1 MHFPSLPEAGKN
13 ISPAFHDVN
22 SARAWLATQPQAQP
36 ANMLAALC
44 QQIAAIDATAQLP
57 SSALEQLNL
66 MRTAAIPALE
76 TLESR
81 FTRKAL
87 PMPEEAQLSFE
98 LAQQFWTRLGIAY
111 LRRVADLPPDSQP
124 LALNRAA
131 SALRMAEYCH
141 FQAARECPE
150 LLDRLLF
157 EILAQASQRR
167 LLQQPL
173 ADPDF
178 PHLGEANIAGHLSWA
193 FLLRLIDPYH
203 LSANQLVVANRA
215 ISRWRELCDFQL
227 ERENDP
233 KNQAV
238 DLTRLLGGQLPAG
251 SPRWLNVR
259 PLVRKS
265 RRRIDAITAGESLDA
280 LKLGRE
286 LSPTACIRLLEEIN
300 ASLRGQ
306 PDQPSTEIG
315 EIELC
320 FGCEHAY
327 AVLREES
334 LNQPDGMGA
343 TSASLAHQ
351 RMALFGFDR
360 VSQMPTA
367 VKTLN
372 VPGEIW
378 NLVDGKAIRSVEQ
391 AGARHHSPCL
401 IASRQHGKPRLGV
414 MLGLKSTD
422 SGALAAKL
430 QWFEGRVEAGWL
442 KQGETRIPAFLLRNN
457 GDLSLILPTNA
468 RPRLDMPCVL
478 EGTSINR
485 PVPTEV
491 LERGM
496 DFVLYTCR
504 LATK

>member
-44 QQIAAIDATAQLP
+44 QQIAAIDATTQLP

-286 LSPTACIRLLEEIN
+286 LSPTTCIRLLEEIN

-442 KQGETRIPAFLLRNN
+442 KQGETKIPAFLLRNN

-468 RPRLDMPCVL
+468 RPRLDMPCPL

>member
-13 ISPAFHDVN
+13 ISPAFHDAN
-22 SARAWLATQPQAQP
+22 SARVWLGTQPQAQP
-36 ANMLAALC
+36 SNMLAALC
-44 QQIAAIDATAQLP
+44 QQIAAIDATAQPP

-66 MRTAAIPALE
+66 MRSAGIPAVE

-81 FTRKAL
+81 FNRKAL
-87 PMPEEAQLSFE
+87 PMLAEDQRSFE
-98 LAQQFWTRLGIAY
+98 LVQQFWTRLGIAY
-111 LRRVADLPPDSQP
+111 LRRVADLVPASQSV
-124 LALNRAA
+124 ALNRAA

-157 EILAQASQRR
+157 EILAQASQSS

-203 LSANQLVVANRA
+203 LNANQLVVANRA

-233 KNQAV
+233 KSQAV
-238 DLTRLLGGQLPAG
+238 DLTRLLGRPLPAG

-265 RRRIDAITAGESLDA
+265 RRRIEAITAGESLDA

-300 ASLRGQ
+300 TSLRGQ
-306 PDQPSTEIG
+306 PEQPSTEIG

-320 FGCEHAY
+320 FGCENAY
-327 AVLREES
+327 AVFREES
-334 LNQPDGMGA
+334 LNPTGGMGA

-351 RMALFGFDR
+351 RMAMFGFDR
-360 VSQMPTA
+360 VSQMPNA
-367 VKTLN
+367 VKNLN

-378 NLVDGKAIRSVEQ
+378 NLVDGKAIRSAEQ
-391 AGARHHSPCL
+391 AGTRHHSPCL
-401 IASRQHGKPRLGV
+401 IASRQHGNPRLGV
-414 MLGLKSTD
+414 MLGLQSTD
-422 SGALAAKL
+422 SGALTAKL
-430 QWFEGRVEAGWL
+430 QWFEGSVEAGWL
-442 KQGETRIPAFLLRNN
+442 KQGETKIPAFLLRNN
-457 GDLSLILPTNA
+457 GDLSLILPPNA
-468 RPRLDMPCVL
+468 RPRLDTPCPL
-478 EGTSINR
+478 EDTSINR
-485 PVPTEV
+485 PVP
-491 LERGM
+491 
-496 DFVLYTCR
+496 
-504 LATK
+504 

>member
-13 ISPAFHDVN
+13 ISSAFHDVD

-36 ANMLAALC
+36 ANMLAALGR
-44 QQIAAIDATAQLP
+44 QIAAIDAAAQPP
-57 SSALEQLNL
+57 SLALDLLNL

-87 PMPEEAQLSFE
+87 PMPEDVQLSFE
-98 LAQQFWTRLGIAY
+98 LVQQFWTRLGIAY
-111 LRRVADLPPDSQP
+111 IRRVADLAPDSQSV
-124 LALNRAA
+124 ALNRAT
-131 SALRMAEYCH
+131 SAFRMAEYCH

-157 EILAQASQRR
+157 EILAQASQGS

-215 ISRWRELCDFQL
+215 ISRWRELCDFQF
-227 ERENDP
+227 EREKDP
-233 KNQAV
+233 KSQAV
-238 DLTRLLGGQLPAG
+238 DLTRLLGCPLPAG

-259 PLVRKS
+259 ALVRKS
-265 RRRIDAITAGESLDA
+265 RRRIEAITAGESLDA

-286 LSPTACIRLLEEIN
+286 LSPTACIRLLEGIN

-306 PDQPSTEIG
+306 PDQPPTEIG

-320 FGCEHAY
+320 FGCENAY
-327 AVLREES
+327 AVFRGES
-334 LNQPDGMGA
+334 LNPLGGMGA

-360 VSQMPTA
+360 ISQMPTA

-378 NLVDGKAIRSVEQ
+378 NLVDGKAIRSSEQ
-391 AGARHHSPCL
+391 TGARHHSPCL
-401 IASRQHGKPRLGV
+401 IASRQNGNPRLGV
-414 MLGLKSTD
+414 MLGLQSTG
-422 SGALAAKL
+422 SGALTAKL
-430 QWFEGRVEAGWL
+430 QWFEGRVEAGWH
-442 KQGETRIPAFLLRNN
+442 KQGETKIPAFLLRNN

-468 RPRLDMPCVL
+468 RPRLDVPCLL
-478 EGTSINR
+478 EDTSINR

>member
-13 ISPAFHDVN
+13 ISPAFHDAN

-36 ANMLAALC
+36 ANMLAALSR
-44 QQIAAIDATAQLP
+44 QIEAIDATAQLP

-81 FTRKAL
+81 FHRKAL
-87 PMPEEAQLSFE
+87 PMAPEAQQSFE
-98 LAQQFWTRLGIAY
+98 LTQQFWTRLGIAY
-111 LRRVADLPPDSQP
+111 LRRLADLPPENQL

-131 SALRMAEYCH
+131 SAFRMAEYCH

-150 LLDRLLF
+150 LLDRLLL
-157 EILAQASQRR
+157 EILAQASEHS
-167 LLQQPL
+167 LLQQAL

-215 ISRWRELCDFQL
+215 ISRWRELCDFQF
-227 ERENDP
+227 EPENDP
-233 KNQAV
+233 KSQVV
-238 DLTRLLGGQLPAG
+238 DLSRLRAGPWPAG
-251 SPRWLNVR
+251 MPRWLNVR

-265 RRRIDAITAGESLDA
+265 RRRVEAIKAGESLEA

-286 LSPTACIRLLEEIN
+286 LSPAACIRLLEEIN

-306 PDQPSTEIG
+306 ADQPSTEIG
-315 EIELC
+315 KIEIC
-320 FGCEHAY
+320 FGCENAY
-327 AVLREES
+327 AVFREES
-334 LNQPDGMGA
+334 LNQPGGMGS

-360 VSQMPTA
+360 ISQMPTA

-378 NLVDGKAIRSVEQ
+378 NLVDGKAIRSSEQ

-401 IASRQHGKPRLGV
+401 IASRQLGKPRLGV
-414 MLGLKSTD
+414 MLGLQSAE
-422 SGALAAKL
+422 SGALVAKL
-430 QWFEGRVEAGWL
+430 QWFDGSVEAGWI
-442 KQGETRIPAFLLRNN
+442 KPGETKMPAFVLRNN

-468 RPRLDMPCVL
+468 RLRLDAPCPL
-478 EGTSINR
+478 EGTSISR
-485 PVPTEV
+485 PVPAEV

-496 DFVLYTCR
+496 DFVLYSCR
-504 LATK
+504 PQPK